1 VVREPR
7 APSLAA
13 LWMDLRTSGGQRCVP
28 QRGGLAAL
36 RQALAR
42 GEIAGL
48 LADEDAPRARFFAP
62 FLGTLAATSSAAAWL
77 QRCSGAPI
85 AVVSCERTDRERYR
99 IRLWR
104 VIEVTSDDPAQHRR
118 VTAEINAAL
127 GAAIRARPAQW
138 LWGARRFATRPPR
151 ERPGADGLPP
161 RADDPAGA

>member
-1 VVREPR
+1 
-7 APSLAA
+7 
-13 LWMDLRTSGGQRCVP
+13 
-28 QRGGLAAL
+28 AAL

-48 LADEDAPRARFFAP
+48 LADEDAPRARLFAP

-85 AVVSCERTDRERYR
+85 AVVSCERSDRERYR

-104 VIEVTSDDPAQHRR
+104 LTGVAWDDRAEHGR
-118 VTAEINAAL
+118 VTAETNTAL
-127 GAAIRARPAQW
+127 GAATRARPAQG
-138 LWGARRFATRPPR
+138 LWGGRRFATRPPR

-161 RADDPAGA
+161 RADDPTGA